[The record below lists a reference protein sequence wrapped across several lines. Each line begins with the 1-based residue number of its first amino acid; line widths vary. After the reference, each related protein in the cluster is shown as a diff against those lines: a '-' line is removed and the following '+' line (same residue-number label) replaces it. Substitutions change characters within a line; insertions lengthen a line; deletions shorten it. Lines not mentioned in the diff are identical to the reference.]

1 MEYDRASD
9 PDAGTR
15 ATGME
20 EEKREM
26 LAQMPG

>member
-1 MEYDRASD
+1 MEYDRTSD

-20 EEKREM
+20 EEREM
-26 LAQMPG
+26 LEQVPG